1 MTRGTASEETSRL
14 EIQENADE
22 QQSFVAF
29 YEAEFAQMVKI
40 AYVLSGSRLA
50 AEDLAQEAMLATH
63 RRWEMVRTLDRPE
76 AWTRRVVVNKATSQ
90 YRRRRAEIRAI
101 ARLGPLRGSPPAPV
115 AVEFAHV
122 WDEVRNLPRRQ
133 QQAIVLFYVDD
144 LSVADIAEV
153 MDCSANTVKVHLHKA
168 RQTLAGKL
176 DVDEAPS

>member
-14 EIQENADE
+14 GVQENAGG
-22 QQSFVAF
+22 QRSFIAF
-29 YEAEFAQMVKI
+29 YEAEFAQMVKL

-76 AWTRRVVVNKATSQ
+76 AWTRRVLVNKATSQ

-101 ARLGPLRGSPPAPV
+101 ARLGPLRGSPPAPL

-122 WDEVRNLPRRQ
+122 WDEVRKLPRRQ
-133 QQAIVLFYVDD
+133 KQAVVLFYLDD
-144 LSVADIAEV
+144 LSVADIAGV
-153 MDCSANTVKVHLHKA
+153 MDCSVNTVKVHLHKA
-168 RQTLAGKL
+168 RQTLAGAL
-176 DVDEAPS
+176 EVDKESL